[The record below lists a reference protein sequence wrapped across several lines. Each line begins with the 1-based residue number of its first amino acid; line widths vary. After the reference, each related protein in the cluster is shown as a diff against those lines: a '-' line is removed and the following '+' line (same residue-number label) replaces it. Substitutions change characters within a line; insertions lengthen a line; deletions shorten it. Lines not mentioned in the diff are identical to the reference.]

1 VLKNIDTVNKSRYVL
16 IEGSYKASKNGN
28 QKTDD
33 QDGVSSDS
41 EDDMDIAMTD
51 EIFRQDDDE
60 TSSSST
66 NKT

>member
-1 VLKNIDTVNKSRYVL
+1 VLRNIDTVNKSLYVL
-16 IEGSYKASKNGN
+16 IEGSYKASKSGN
-28 QKTDD
+28 QETDD
-33 QDGVSSDS
+33 QNGASSDS
-41 EDDMDIAMTD
+41 EGDMDIAMTD